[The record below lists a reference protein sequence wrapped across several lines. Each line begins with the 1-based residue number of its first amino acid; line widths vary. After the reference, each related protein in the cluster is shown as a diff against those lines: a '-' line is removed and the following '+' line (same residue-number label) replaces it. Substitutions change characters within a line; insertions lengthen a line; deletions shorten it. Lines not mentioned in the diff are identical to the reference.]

1 MFGLLIYNG
10 IERRSRDR
18 AGVRENAL
26 DLTDLVASQQ
36 QTAIQNVEGLLGT
49 LAGLTGGSNLSQL
62 AETDAARCNAIFKQT
77 LDQFASLNNI
87 GVAGP
92 DGEVICVAVPD
103 DRVTVGDASF
113 FQDAVATGAFTVG
126 EYRPPADGAPAGLDF
141 AIPVMDADGGL
152 GGVYFASL
160 DLDVL
165 GARLAAT
172 NLPQGAAVTV
182 MDNNGTVL
190 ARHSVSEGS
199 DEGEDSPD
207 LVGSAQIATAL
218 GDAIL
223 ANERGITEA
232 EGLDGARRLYS
243 YTPVGDRD
251 QPQAYVSI
259 GLSTAA
265 AYAAANSALARNL
278 GLLAVATLLALT
290 ITWFGADRTI
300 VRPLRA
306 ISGAAKRLAGGDFEA
321 RSGTAPGEGE
331 LAEFARSFDDMA
343 AALEKNAAE
352 REAAAVVLARH
363 AEDLSRSNAELEQFA
378 YVASHDLQEPLRM
391 VGSYTQLLAKR
402 YEGALDADAH
412 EFIAYAVDG
421 ANRMQRL
428 INDLLAYSRVGT
440 GGEELAP
447 TDLDGVVA
455 DAMQNLQAAI
465 AESEAQVIC
474 DSLPVVRGDGGQLT
488 QLFQNLIANAIKFCK
503 DRAPDVRIT
512 AEQHGEHDCLI
523 RVADNGIGIES
534 EYADRIFVI
543 FQRLHVQSEYP
554 GTGVGLAI
562 CKKIVERHGG
572 RIWLESRDGQGSTFC
587 FTLPAVALAQ
597 AA

>member
-1 MFGLLIYNG
+1 
-10 IERRSRDR
+10 
-18 AGVRENAL
+18 
-26 DLTDLVASQQ
+26 
-36 QTAIQNVEGLLGT
+36 
-49 LAGLTGGSNLSQL
+49 
-62 AETDAARCNAIFKQT
+62 
-77 LDQFASLNNI
+77 
-87 GVAGP
+87 
-92 DGEVICVAVPD
+92 
-103 DRVTVGDASF
+103 
-113 FQDAVATGAFTVG
+113 
-126 EYRPPADGAPAGLDF
+126 
-141 AIPVMDADGGL
+141 
-152 GGVYFASL
+152 
-160 DLDVL
+160 
-165 GARLAAT
+165 
-172 NLPQGAAVTV
+172 

-223 ANERGITEA
+223 TNERGIIEA

-378 YVASHDLQEPLRM
+378 YVASHDLQEPLRQ
-391 VGSYTQLLAKR
+391 VASFVELLGQR
-402 YEGALDADAH
+402 YRGRLDADADD
-412 EFIAYAVDG
+412 FIRYAVEG
-421 ANRMQRL
+421 AHRLQRL
-428 INDLLAYSRVGT
+428 IEDLLAYSRVGSR
-440 GGEELAP
+440 GRELEP
-447 TDLDGVVA
+447 TDASAALERALDH
-455 DAMQNLQAAI
+455 LELAI
-465 AESEAQVIC
+465 AEAGAVVEHEP
-474 DSLPVVRGDGGQLT
+474 LPRVMADEGQLV
-488 QLFQNLIANAIKFCK
+488 QVFQNLLSNAVKFHREGVAPRVRVTSR
-503 DRAPDVRIT
+503 RADWMWEIS
-512 AEQHGEHDCLI
+512 
-523 RVADNGIGIES
+523 VADNGIGIEAGYF
-534 EYADRIFVI
+534 ERIFLI
-543 FQRLHVQSEYP
+543 FQRLHGREEFP
-554 GTGVGLAI
+554 GTGIGLALARR
-562 CKKIVERHGG
+562 IVERHGG
-572 RIWLESRDGQGSTFC
+572 RLWVESEPGQGSTFH
-587 FTLPAVALAQ
+587 FTL
-597 AA
+597 AAAGEEAP

>member
-1 MFGLLIYNG
+1 
-10 IERRSRDR
+10 
-18 AGVRENAL
+18 
-26 DLTDLVASQQ
+26 
-36 QTAIQNVEGLLGT
+36 
-49 LAGLTGGSNLSQL
+49 
-62 AETDAARCNAIFKQT
+62 
-77 LDQFASLNNI
+77 
-87 GVAGP
+87 
-92 DGEVICVAVPD
+92 
-103 DRVTVGDASF
+103 
-113 FQDAVATGAFTVG
+113 
-126 EYRPPADGAPAGLDF
+126 
-141 AIPVMDADGGL
+141 
-152 GGVYFASL
+152 
-160 DLDVL
+160 
-165 GARLAAT
+165 
-172 NLPQGAAVTV
+172 
-182 MDNNGTVL
+182 
-190 ARHSVSEGS
+190 
-199 DEGEDSPD
+199 
-207 LVGSAQIATAL
+207 
-218 GDAIL
+218 
-223 ANERGITEA
+223 
-232 EGLDGARRLYS
+232 
-243 YTPVGDRD
+243 
-251 QPQAYVSI
+251 
-259 GLSTAA
+259 
-265 AYAAANSALARNL
+265 
-278 GLLAVATLLALT
+278 
-290 ITWFGADRTI
+290 
-300 VRPLRA
+300 
-306 ISGAAKRLAGGDFEA
+306 
-321 RSGTAPGEGE
+321 
-331 LAEFARSFDDMA
+331 
-343 AALEKNAAE
+343 
-352 REAAAVVLARH
+352 
-363 AEDLSRSNAELEQFA
+363 
-378 YVASHDLQEPLRM
+378 
-391 VGSYTQLLAKR
+391 LLAKR

-488 QLFQNLIANAIKFCK
+488 QLFQNLIANALKFCK